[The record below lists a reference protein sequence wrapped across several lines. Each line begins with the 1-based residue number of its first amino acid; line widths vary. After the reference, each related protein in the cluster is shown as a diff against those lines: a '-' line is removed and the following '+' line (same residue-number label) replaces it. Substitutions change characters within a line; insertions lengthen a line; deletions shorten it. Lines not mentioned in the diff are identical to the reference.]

1 MRMFTYLLF
10 LIIAAPVEFV
20 TLKPTPITVIAGQEI
35 NLTCSTSYCNP
46 PATIRWYKSLTEVT
60 SKSKSTTDILNG
72 LVRTTSSL
80 QMNSTKADGGKEMYC
95 NASNL
100 QNQSVKS
107 IVHTITVYCKYIPSF
122 K

>member
-1 MRMFTYLLF
+1 MFTYLLF
-10 LIIAAPVEFV
+10 LIIAEPVRFV
-20 TLKPTPITVIAGQEI
+20 TLEPTPITVIAGQLV

-46 PATIRWYKSLTEVT
+46 PATIRWYKSLTDVT
-60 SKSKSTTDILNG
+60 SKSKFTTDTSDG

-80 QMNSTKADGGKEMYC
+80 LLNITKADGGKDMYC
-95 NASNL
+95 TASNL
-100 QNQSVKS
+100 QDNSVKS